1 MKRFHRWPVLF
12 ALAAAGTGLFLCFQ
26 CRVFPV
32 RAVAQTEKS
41 YTPPDN
47 PAPAPEQLTFPH
59 VVSPRQV
66 MFDMVIME
74 IDAAKLH
81 AKGFH
86 LERELGV
93 EDRPRRDP
101 ATPSPIVATLGRR
114 EFRLLTRSLELAEA
128 AKVLAEPSLVTTE
141 NNVARVHVGG
151 ELPLLSVERT
161 VNGKRT
167 TSLDTQAF
175 GTIVEIQPFFV
186 RPDVLRCGVTAESS
200 RLVKDKDVDPP
211 KLISRKLE
219 VLRQM
224 ELEQVL
230 IVAEP
235 EKDSTTL
242 ADGPAA
248 PPAEPLLLVAVT
260 AHQMPVSV
268 PADGADN
275 HATAPPTTV
284 PHRAR
289 LNGPEIIDDDSPAHS
304 NVNARTLPLP
314 QDANSGPTSAIGAH
328 GESAIGAN
336 RGRLEGHAIPNRDAP
351 ETSLTA
357 PSILAANA
365 QTESPAVGDRAP
377 SLRAELNSLRD
388 ELRQVQTD
396 VQQILKLLEQR
407 GDDEST
413 RLVPDKT
420 QDPEQS
426 PVPEEFRDENDVFPG
441 NQIAE

>member
-1 MKRFHRWPVLF
+1 MKRPHRWPVLV
-12 ALAAAGTGLFLCFQ
+12 ALAAAGTGLFLGFQ

-47 PAPAPEQLTFPH
+47 PFLAPAMEPPTFPH
-59 VVSPRQV
+59 VSSPSQV
-66 MFDMVIME
+66 MFDVVIME

-93 EDRPRRDP
+93 EDRPRSDP

-141 NNVARVHVGG
+141 NKVARVHVGG

-200 RLVKDKDVDPP
+200 RLVKDANPP
-211 KLISRKLE
+211 KLVSRKLE

-235 EKDSTTL
+235 EKDTPPL
-242 ADGPAA
+242 GDGPPAA
-248 PPAEPLLLVAVT
+248 PAETLLLVAIT
-260 AHQMPVSV
+260 AHQMPVNV
-268 PADGADN
+268 PADSADN
-275 HATAPPTTV
+275 HATAPPATV

-289 LNGPEIIDDDSPAHS
+289 LNGPEIIDDLSADS
-304 NVNARTLPLP
+304 NVNARTFRMP
-314 QDANSGPTSAIGAH
+314 QFVNPDATTVIEAV
-328 GESAIGAN
+328 
-336 RGRLEGHAIPNRDAP
+336 RGSLEGRAIPNRDAP
-351 ETSLTA
+351 ETPLRA
-357 PSILAANA
+357 PSLRAANT
-365 QTESPAVGDRAP
+365 QTESRDAGNHAP

-388 ELRQVQTD
+388 EVHQVRTD
-396 VQQILKLLEQR
+396 VHRILKLLEQS
-407 GDDEST
+407 GDDEAT
-413 RLVPDKT
+413 PLVPDERP
-420 QDPEQS
+420 DPKQS
-426 PVPEEFRDENDVFPG
+426 AVPEVFQDDNHFAPG